1 MPENNK
7 KVDLAVAL
15 FMEEARKVADILNE
29 AINCQELM
37 DLGSRGALLTN
48 AIGEL
53 NGFLARQ
60 DQTGT
65 LLQRAVWVVNMF
77 DQADTGGAIMRKN
90 DGEKLRAAI
99 EELRIALNQ
108 NGKLTILDA
117 EQIESAIA
125 ARR

>member
-1 MPENNK
+1 MPEENK
-7 KVDLAVAL
+7 KVNLAEAL
-15 FMEEARKVADILNE
+15 FIAEARKAASILNE
-29 AINCQELM
+29 AINYQELM

-53 NGFLARQ
+53 NGFLAHQ

-65 LLQRAVWVVNMF
+65 LLQRAIWVVNMF
-77 DQADTGGAIMRKN
+77 DQADTGGAIMRKR

-99 EELRIALNQ
+99 EELRVALNQ
-108 NGKLTILDA
+108 KGKLTILDS

>member
-1 MPENNK
+1 MPEENK
-7 KVDLAVAL
+7 KVNLAEAL
-15 FMEEARKVADILNE
+15 FIAEARKAASILNE
-29 AINCQELM
+29 AINYQELM

-53 NGFLARQ
+53 NGFLASR

-65 LLQRAVWVVNMF
+65 LLENSIWVVNMF
-77 DQADTGGAIMRKN
+77 DQADTGGAIMRKR

-99 EELRIALNQ
+99 EELRVALNQ
-108 NGKLTILDA
+108 KGKLTILDS